1 MKKAIFL
8 TLCVMLL
15 AAFGLA
21 GIGEFVLVENGS
33 FTMGDT
39 WGDGYDNEKPAHKV
53 TLTYNFYIGK
63 YETTFD
69 EYDAFC
75 AATGKRSP
83 SDSGWERGKRPVIN
97 VIWNDATAYCIWLSE
112 MENLP
117 KAYDEN
123 GSFLDKDGII
133 TSDPSRVVGYRLPT
147 EAEWEYA
154 ARGGKVSKG
163 FRYSGSNSAD
173 EVAWY
178 SYNSGDEL
186 LEGLL
191 REKMA

>member
-1 MKKAIFL
+1 
-8 TLCVMLL
+8 
-15 AAFGLA
+15 
-21 GIGEFVLVENGS
+21 
-33 FTMGDT
+33 MGDLWSST
-39 WGDGYDNEKPAHKV
+39 RPAHKV
-53 TLTYNFYIGK
+53 TLTYSFYMNK
-63 YETTFD
+63 YEVTFD

-75 AATGKRSP
+75 EATGRTKP
-83 SDSGWERGKRPVIN
+83 YDSGWGRGTRPVMN
-97 VIWNDATAYCIWLSE
+97 VSWNDAIAYCNRLSE

-117 KAYDEN
+117 KAYYEN

-154 ARGGKVSKG
+154 ARGGKLSKG

-178 SYNSGDEL
+178 LYNSGDEL
-186 LEGLL
+186 LESPLSGEDGLKAITENNCRSHEVGTKAPNEL
-191 REKMA
+191 